1 MLVYKAKAQICSR
14 PDYLKFSLK
23 ISPTDGYQNE
33 NPIIKKR
40 LKNKIILPKS
50 EE

>member
-1 MLVYKAKAQICSR
+1 MFPSL
-14 PDYLKFSLK
+14 LFKFTLK
-23 ISPTDGYQNE
+23 ISPTDDYQSE
-33 NPIIKKR
+33 YPVTKKR